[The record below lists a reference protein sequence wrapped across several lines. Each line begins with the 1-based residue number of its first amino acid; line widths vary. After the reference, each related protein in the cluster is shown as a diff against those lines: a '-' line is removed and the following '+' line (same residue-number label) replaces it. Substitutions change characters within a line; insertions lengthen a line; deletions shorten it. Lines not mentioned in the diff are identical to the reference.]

1 METMLILTRKKG
13 EVFYIGEDI
22 TIAVLGVHGGQVR
35 IGIEAPESINIARK
49 ELIDGSSVDDLLP
62 NEHYVELTS
71 HSKRSKNQT
80 YYVEKK

>member
-1 METMLILTRKKG
+1 MLILTRKKG

-22 TIAVLGVHGGQVR
+22 TIAVLGVKGGQVH
-35 IGIEAPESINIARK
+35 IGIDAPDSINIVRK
-49 ELIDGSSVDDLLP
+49 ELISDSSFDDLLP
-62 NEHYVELTS
+62 DEHYVELTS